1 MLLELRTRSK
11 RPPEI
16 LFSILQGDYF
26 NKQQYFTI
34 MASQMY
40 SRYIPPK
47 KLEAS
52 LSSDTF
58 SKITAIAEPAA
69 TKQDASSTYTR
80 YIPPPKSKHQSQ
92 NAEPK
97 RKREIEV
104 EFAEE
109 QVSPKPKK
117 HKKEDK
123 IVAPDPPP
131 IDAEDT
137 SSTKKSKK
145 RKRAADNRNG
155 EELDQDDTK
164 HKKLL
169 EKREKALKKAD
180 KLARRAAK
188 KETQEDLVPEEPSKL
203 HDLVP
208 LPQPDPVPEP
218 PILDDTSTLPPWL
231 ASPIRIPPTATASF
245 EDLGV
250 RPDIA
255 EVLHTKGFKNA
266 FAVQAAVLPMLLPGI
281 SQQRGDILVSAAT
294 GSGKTLAYLLPIV
307 DDISH
312 NIATRL
318 CGLIIMP
325 TRELVSQAKEVC
337 EVCAMAV
344 SQGNGKRVR
353 IGTAIGSENFKVEQ
367 GMLMEE
373 ETRYDPAQRKEQEQR
388 LNARWDA
395 SDGGTDQDDD
405 VLCDEEFISRL
416 PDHVINHISK
426 VDILICTPGRL
437 VEHLKVT
444 PGFTLEYIRWLVVD
458 EADKLLDQTFQQWL
472 DIVMTRLNRKSELP
486 SKTQDDRVRKI
497 ILSATMTRDVGQLN
511 GLKLHRPKLVALESS
526 SQAQPNNED
535 SYVLPA
541 RLAEGGI
548 KIDDESL
555 KPLYLVELIEREHM
569 TLHPRQDSD
578 SGGEVLPTDS
588 RILYYGMEAEIPHG
602 VLIFTKSN
610 ESAVRLGR
618 LLAILSP
625 DSHHLIATLTSTTR
639 SSTRKST
646 ISSFNAGKL
655 SILVASDLISRGID
669 LPNLAHVINYDM
681 PTSVANYVHRVGR
694 TARAGKKGFAWT
706 LFTGSEGRWF
716 WNEIARSGAI
726 RRADG
731 EKVSRVN
738 IKAEQFDARRRDQY
752 EAALAELEKETITPN
767 LSSEKQKNHE

>member
-1 MLLELRTRSK
+1 
-11 RPPEI
+11 
-16 LFSILQGDYF
+16 
-26 NKQQYFTI
+26 
-34 MASQMY
+34 MASQIY

-47 KLEAS
+47 KSEVS
-52 LSSDTF
+52 ISSDTS
-58 SKITAIAEPAA
+58 SKITAIAEPPA

-80 YIPPPKSKHQSQ
+80 YIPPPKSKHRSQSQ
-92 NAEPK
+92 DVEPK
-97 RKREIEV
+97 KKRQIEV
-104 EFAEE
+104 ESAKE
-109 QVSPKPKK
+109 QVPKLKK
-117 HKKEDK
+117 YKKEDK
-123 IVAPDPPP
+123 IAARDPPP
-131 IDAEDT
+131 IDMEDPT
-137 SSTKKSKK
+137 STKKSKK
-145 RKRAADNRNG
+145 RKRAAVNNNG
-155 EELDQDDTK
+155 EELDRDDAK

-169 EKREKALKKAD
+169 EKREKALKKAE
-180 KLARRAAK
+180 KLSRKAAK
-188 KETQEDLVPEEPSKL
+188 KETQDDLVSEEPSEL

-218 PILDDTSTLPPWL
+218 PFLDDTSTLPPWL
-231 ASPIRIPPTATASF
+231 ASPIRIAPTATASF
-245 EDLGV
+245 KDLGV
-250 RPDIA
+250 RQDIA
-255 EVLHTKGFKNA
+255 ELLHTKGFNNA
-266 FAVQAAVLPMLLPGI
+266 FAVQAAVLPMLLPGT
-281 SQQRGDILVSAAT
+281 SQQGDILVSAAT
-294 GSGKTLAYLLPIV
+294 GSGKTLAYMLPIV
-307 DDISH
+307 EDISH
-312 NIATRL
+312 NITTRL

-353 IGTAIGSENFKVEQ
+353 IGTAIGSENFKGEQ
-367 GMLMEE
+367 GTLMEE
-373 ETRYDPAQRKEQEQR
+373 ENRYDPAQRKEQELR
-388 LNARWDA
+388 MNARWDA
-395 SDGGTDQDDD
+395 SDAGTDQDDD
-405 VLCDEEFISRL
+405 VLCDEESVSRL
-416 PDHVINHISK
+416 PDHVIDHISK

-472 DIVMTRLNRKSELP
+472 DIVMTRLSRSSELP
-486 SKTQDDRVRKI
+486 SKTQDDQVRKI

-511 GLKLHRPKLVALESS
+511 GLKLRRPKLVALESS
-526 SQAQPNNED
+526 SQSQSNNED
-535 SYVLPA
+535 SYILPG
-541 RLAEGGI
+541 RLIEGGI
-548 KIDDESL
+548 KIDEESL
-555 KPLYLVELIEREHM
+555 KPLYLVELMEREHM
-569 TLHPRQDSD
+569 TLRSRQDSD
-578 SGGEVLPTDS
+578 SGEESPTDS
-588 RILYYGMEAEIPHG
+588 RIVNSGTEVEIPHG

-625 DSHHLIATLTSTTR
+625 GSRHLIATLTSTTR

-646 ISSFNAGKL
+646 ISSFSAGKL

-706 LFTGSEGRWF
+706 LYISSEGRWF

-738 IKAEQFDARRRDQY
+738 IKAEQFDAHRRDKY
-752 EAALAELEKETITPN
+752 EAALEELEKETITPN
-767 LSSEKQKNHE
+767 LSSEKQKKHE